1 MIFLNIL
8 LIAARIFCGLC
19 VIGFVLSLFLWK
31 KHKIFEKII
40 CFTGFFAMFYGVGSM
55 FMFALFGNVIKYTL

>member
-19 VIGFVLSLFLWK
+19 VVGFVLSLFLCK
-31 KHKIFEKII
+31 KHKIFKEIAIFI
-40 CFTGFFAMFYGVGSM
+40 CT
-55 FMFALFGNVIKYTL
+55 FALIYGLTRLFAFAILGII